1 MMPCLLSLQTILVS
15 SIVQM
20 LFAKK
25 LLSIKGLLYHK
36 WSQIPMYHLLNF
48 ERGEKMT
55 TSLSENR
62 LSKILQ
68 KYPKKNIH
76 NMLCAGGYFKNQF
89 AVFPPPITFYD
100 LLSNFN
106 PHFSLQKVTTHPP

>member
-48 ERGEKMT
+48 ERG
-55 TSLSENR
+55 
-62 LSKILQ
+62 
-68 KYPKKNIH
+68 KK
-76 NMLCAGGYFKNQF
+76 
-89 AVFPPPITFYD
+89 
-100 LLSNFN
+100 
-106 PHFSLQKVTTHPP
+106 